1 MWIQGEQNEMAIA
14 EPLIEA
20 PFSKRRSLSQE
31 VAAIIKKQMVD
42 GVLKP
47 GDRIVETKLA
57 RELGLSQTPIREA
70 IRLLSGEGIVT
81 IVPNKGPVVQTLS
94 GADIFEIYSIRAVL
108 EGLAMRM
115 ATQVASQ
122 KEIEAVERLYDRMTR
137 KLNDDSVTSL
147 LRDSAHLHAS
157 IVALSKH
164 SRLMATYESVS
175 FQISLVNRILAR
187 VSTKQKEVDQHRELV
202 DALVKRDPEHAER
215 TIRAHIYR
223 SYREFTELED
233 VADVRPLESLWF

>member
-1 MWIQGEQNEMAIA
+1 MALA
-14 EPLIEA
+14 ETPSTA
-20 PFSKRRSLSQE
+20 PFAGRRSLSQE
-31 VAAIIKKQMVD
+31 VAALIKKQMVD
-42 GVLKP
+42 GVLNP

-57 RELGLSQTPIREA
+57 KELGLSQTPIREA
-70 IRLLSGEGIVT
+70 IRQLSGEGIVT

-94 GADIFEIYSIRAVL
+94 QKDIFEIYSIRAVL

-115 ATQVASQ
+115 ATQVATAE
-122 KEIEAVERLYDRMTR
+122 EIEAVQRIHDRMKR
-137 KLNDDSVTSL
+137 KLQDDSVTSL

-164 SRLMATYESVS
+164 SRLIATYESVS

-187 VSTKQKEVDQHRELV
+187 VSTKQKEVDQHLELV
-202 DALVKRDPEHAER
+202 EALAGRDPEHAER

-223 SYREFTELED
+223 SYREFTELEEIPS
-233 VADVRPLESLWF
+233 AELPESLWF

>member
-1 MWIQGEQNEMAIA
+1 MALA
-14 EPLIEA
+14 ETPSAA
-20 PFSKRRSLSQE
+20 PFAGRRSLSQE
-31 VAAIIKKQMVD
+31 VAALIKKQMVD
-42 GVLKP
+42 GVLNP

-57 RELGLSQTPIREA
+57 KELGLSQTPIREA

-81 IVPNKGPVVQTLS
+81 IVPNKGPVVQTLTQK
-94 GADIFEIYSIRAVL
+94 DIFEIYSIRAVL

-115 ATQVASQ
+115 ATQVASAE
-122 KEIEAVERLYDRMTR
+122 EIEAVQRIHERMVR
-137 KLNDDSVTSL
+137 KLHDDSVTSL

-164 SRLMATYESVS
+164 SRLIATYESVS

-202 DALVKRDPEHAER
+202 EALAGRDPEHAER
-215 TIRAHIYR
+215 TMRAHIYR
-223 SYREFTELED
+223 SYQEFTELED
-233 VADVRPLESLWF
+233 TPSTDLPESLWF

>member
-1 MWIQGEQNEMAIA
+1 MALA
-14 EPLIEA
+14 ETPSAA
-20 PFSKRRSLSQE
+20 PFAGRRSLSQE
-31 VAAIIKKQMVD
+31 VATLIKKQMVD
-42 GVLKP
+42 GVLNP

-57 RELGLSQTPIREA
+57 KELGLSQTPIREA
-70 IRLLSGEGIVT
+70 IRQLSGEGIVT
-81 IVPNKGPVVQTLS
+81 IVPNKGPVVQTLTQT
-94 GADIFEIYSIRAVL
+94 DIFEIYSIRAVL

-115 ATQVASQ
+115 ATQVASTE
-122 KEIEAVERLYDRMTR
+122 EIEAVQRIHERMVR
-137 KLNDDSVTSL
+137 KLHDDSVTSL

-164 SRLMATYESVS
+164 TRLIATYESVS

-187 VSTKQKEVDQHRELV
+187 VSTKQKEVDQHLELV
-202 DALVKRDPEHAER
+202 EALAGRDPEHAER

-233 VADVRPLESLWF
+233 TPGAPPPESLWF